1 MRRIVLLAI
10 ACVLLIGLSLSGC
23 DSTPAGDP
31 VVTFLDPNLEAV
43 IREALNK
50 PSEPIYASELA
61 GLGSLS
67 AADRGIENLSGLQY
81 CTNLTWLDL
90 GFNQIGDVSPLANLT
105 NLTYLVL
112 EFNLKIG
119 DISPL
124 ANLTNLE
131 TLDLDANQIS
141 DISSLANLTRLTKLF
156 MYSNQISDI
165 SPLAGL
171 TNLTW
176 LYLHT
181 NQISDISSLAN
192 LTNLTELYFDANQIS
207 DVSSLANLT
216 NLTMLRLGY
225 NQINNINPLVQNE
238 GLGPGDAVWL
248 DGNPLS
254 SDSINIYI
262 PQLEARGVGVIH

>member
-23 DSTPAGDP
+23 GPAGEP
-31 VVTFLDPNLEAV
+31 VVTFPDPNLEAA
-43 IREALNK
+43 IRETLNK

-61 GLGSLS
+61 GLASLS
-67 AADRGIENLSGLQY
+67 AADRGIENLSGLHY
-81 CTNLTWLDL
+81 CTNLTWLNL
-90 GFNQIGDVSPLANLT
+90 GFNQIGN
-105 NLTYLVL
+105 
-112 EFNLKIG
+112 
-119 DISPL
+119 ISPL
-124 ANLTNLE
+124 ADLTSLE
-131 TLDLDANQIS
+131 ALDLDSNQIS
-141 DISSLANLTRLTKLF
+141 DISSLANLTNLTWLF

-181 NQISDISSLAN
+181 NQIGDISSLAN
-192 LTNLTELYFDANQIS
+192 LTNLTELYLDSNQIS
-207 DVSSLANLT
+207 DISSLANLT

-225 NQINNINPLVQNE
+225 NQINNIDPLVQNE

-262 PQLEARGVGVIH
+262 PQLEARGMYVYYQNSGS

>member
-23 DSTPAGDP
+23 GPTGDL
-31 VVTFLDPNLEAV
+31 VVTFPDPNLEAA
-43 IREALNK
+43 IRETLNK
-50 PSEPIYASELA
+50 PSGPIYASELA

-67 AADRGIENLSGLQY
+67 AVDRGIENLSGLQY

-105 NLTYLVL
+105 NPTHLVL
-112 EFNLKIG
+112 EFNQKIG
-119 DISPL
+119 NISPL
-124 ANLTNLE
+124 ANLTSLE
-131 TLDLDANQIS
+131 ALDLDSNQIS
-141 DISSLANLTRLTKLF
+141 DISSLANLTRLTRLF

-181 NQISDISSLAN
+181 NQIGDISSLAN
-192 LTNLTELYFDANQIS
+192 LTNLTELYLDANQVNDI
-207 DVSSLANLT
+207 SSLANLT
-216 NLTMLRLGY
+216 SLTMLRLGY
-225 NQINNINPLVQNE
+225 NQISNIGPLVQNE
-238 GLGPGDAVWL
+238 ALGPGDGVWL

-262 PQLEARGVGVIH
+262 PQLVARGVYVYY